1 MTEKVTVAAVQ
12 MDVAFAD
19 VALNTERI
27 MDRLSQSV
35 DQGAQLTIFPECALS
50 GYCYES
56 RDEAMQVAQEI
67 DGPATQSIIQVCEE
81 ANSYAIFGLLERAND
96 HLYNALALVG
106 PSGLIASYRKV
117 HLPHLGVD
125 NFVDRGDRPFE
136 VHDLGFIRL
145 GMQICYDGSFPEP
158 SRVMS
163 LAGAD
168 LLVLP
173 TNWPPGAGFTADY
186 VPNCRALENH
196 VYFVAANRVGD
207 ERGFH
212 FVGQSKIVEPNG
224 GNLAFAEHDREEI
237 LIADIVPETARQKH
251 LVRVPGKHEIDRFAD
266 RRPETYGPI
275 VEQTSSK
282 TG

>member
-1 MTEKVTVAAVQ
+1 MTNKVTVAAVQ

-19 VALNTERI
+19 VDANTERVI
-27 MDRLSQSV
+27 DRLRQSA
-35 DQGAQLTIFPECALS
+35 DQGARLAIFPECALS
-50 GYCYES
+50 GYCFES
-56 RDEAMQVAQEI
+56 REEAMSVAQPI
-67 DGPATQSIIQVCEE
+67 DGPATQAI
-81 ANSYAIFGLLERAND
+81 ANACRDADAFAVFGLLESAENR
-96 HLYNALALVG
+96 LYNALALVG
-106 PSGLIASYRKV
+106 PQGLLASYRKV

-125 NFVDRGDRPFE
+125 NFVDRGDRPFQ
-136 VHDLGFIRL
+136 VHDLGLLRL

-173 TNWPPGAGFTADY
+173 TNWPPGAGLTADY

-196 VYFVAANRVGD
+196 VYFIAANRVGD

-224 GNLAFAEHDREEI
+224 GNLAFAEHDHEEI
-237 LIADIVPETARQKH
+237 LIADIVPETAREKH

-266 RRPETYGPI
+266 RQPGAYGPI
-275 VEQTSSK
+275 VEPIE
-282 TG
+282 